1 MIGTIALASLVVVI
15 AYLLGSIPSA
25 YIVGKLLKGID
36 MREVGDGRMG
46 MAATYRRVGLLGA
59 ILVGLMDSIKGIAT
73 VLLAQKLGLHL
84 SIVLLAGFAAV
95 VGHNW
100 SIFLRFQGGKGA
112 LTTYGALFA
121 LGLLYWAQWQ
131 FIIAV
136 SIAAILMFITFFTHK
151 TGLATGIIFVFLAL
165 LNLITITD
173 NRILLS
179 IFPIIIS
186 LPMVLKHISMLKA
199 GTVVMPTI
207 ENLGDKRETSLP

>member
-1 MIGTIALASLVVVI
+1 MVGTIALDSLVVVI

-25 YIVGKLLKGID
+25 YLMGWLLKRID

-46 MAATYRRVGLLGA
+46 MATTYRRVGLLGG
-59 ILVGLMDSIKGIAT
+59 LMVGLLDSIKGIAT
-73 VLLAQKLGLHL
+73 VLLAQKLGFHL
-84 SIVLLAGFAAV
+84 SIVLLAGLAAV

-112 LTTYGALFA
+112 LTTYGVLFA
-121 LGLLYWAQWQ
+121 LGLIYWAYWQ

-136 SIAAILMFITFFTHK
+136 SIAAILTLITLFTRK

-165 LNLITITD
+165 LNLFTITD
-173 NRILLS
+173 NRIWLS
-179 IFPIIIS
+179 VFPIIIS
-186 LPMVLKHISMLKA
+186 LPMVLKHISMLRA

-207 ENLGDKRETSLP
+207 ENLGSKEETSLP